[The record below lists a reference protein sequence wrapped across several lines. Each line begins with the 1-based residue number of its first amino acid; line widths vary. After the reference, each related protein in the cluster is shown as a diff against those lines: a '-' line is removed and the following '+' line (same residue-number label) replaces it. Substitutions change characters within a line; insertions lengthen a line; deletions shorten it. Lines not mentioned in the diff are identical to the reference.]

1 MNTVLASGYSETEL
15 LIAWNS
21 YGFVIHNVDE
31 CLRCSFAILV
41 L

>member
-1 MNTVLASGYSETEL
+1 MNNVLSSGYSETEL
-15 LIAWNS
+15 LIVWNC